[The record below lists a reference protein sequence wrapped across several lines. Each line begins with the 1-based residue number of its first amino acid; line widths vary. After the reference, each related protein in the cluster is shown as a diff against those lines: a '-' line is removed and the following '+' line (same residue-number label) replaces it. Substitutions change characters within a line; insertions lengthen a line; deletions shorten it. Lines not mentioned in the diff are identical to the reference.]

1 MEYEEGFCC
10 QVTSSCIVF
19 FYVEEEHEVRKSF
32 FRFFAAFL
40 FSGCGFFWVL
50 LLLSFGGL
58 GDEYGGWLMLVFR
71 REGSSGFW

>member
-32 FRFFAAFL
+32 FRLFTAFL
-40 FSGCGFFWVL
+40 FWGVGFFGFCCFCPLEDWVMNTAV
-50 LLLSFGGL
+50 G
-58 GDEYGGWLMLVFR
+58 
-71 REGSSGFW
+71 